1 MNEETKKHNQ
11 AIEELILELTV
22 IKSSNGEDVKLPI
35 LFKGHTLQLNKYYN
49 ELVLDPAKETLFNI
63 MNTDD
68 ETKVDTLFKM
78 MAIYT
83 GKPVEWVE
91 VNFTIEDTVGE
102 LQRFFGIVRYARA
115 TRKMQEFQKKVSLL
129 IPSGN

>member
-1 MNEETKKHNQ
+1 MNEETKKYNQ
-11 AIEELILELTV
+11 AIEELMQDITV
-22 IKSSNGEDVKLPI
+22 IKSSNGEDIKLPI

-49 ELVLDPAKETLFNI
+49 ELVTDPTKETLFNI
-63 MNTDD
+63 MNSDD
-68 ETKVDTLFKM
+68 DTKVDVLFKM

-83 GKPVEWVE
+83 GKPIEWVE
-91 VNFTIEDTVGE
+91 VNFTIEDAAGE
-102 LQRFFGIVRYARA
+102 LQRFFGIVRYAKA